1 MAAITHLLATSTTAN
16 AGLYSTNTFTPAAS
30 SLLFAFVAASGTTA
44 TAPFLE
50 ISTQSWKRFTLVTTA
65 PWGGG
70 ANLLYAFISNGPV
83 SSASALKAFFDCSQD
98 NATACVIQIAEITGM
113 SRTGLSAIRQIAA
126 VDSEGAT
133 STTPVCT
140 WTVSTLTANAC
151 IAGVG
156 YTSSIAQVTP
166 MTNWTER
173 SDVGVVTP
181 STACEYMSRDSGN
194 VSTTVSTEANVN
206 SGHAMIAV
214 ELNTSTI
221 DTPMGTNLQ
230 YYPY

>member
-1 MAAITHLLATSTTAN
+1 MAAITHLLATSTTQN
-16 AGLYSTNTFTPAAS
+16 TGQYSTNLFTPAAS
-30 SLLFAFVAASGTTA
+30 SLLFAFVSASGTDA
-44 TAPFLE
+44 SNPWLE
-50 ISTQSWKRFTLVTTA
+50 ISTQSWKRFTLVTSA
-65 PWGGG
+65 PWASG
-70 ANLLYAFISNGPV
+70 ANRLYAFVANGPV
-83 SSASALKAFFDCSQD
+83 STASALKAFFDCSQ
-98 NATACVIQIAEITGM
+98 NAATACVIQIAQVTGM
-113 SRTGLSAIRQIAA
+113 SRIGLDAIRQIAA

-140 WTVSTLTANAC
+140 WAVSTLTANAC
-151 IAGVG
+151 IAAVG

-194 VSTTVSTEANVN
+194 VSTTVSTGAAVN
-206 SGHAMIAV
+206 SGHAMIAL

-221 DTPMGTNLQ
+221 DRQMGANLQ
-230 YYPY
+230 YFPF